1 MASRSRLLA
10 VVALIALLFALP
22 GSGLAGS
29 PPSNAPARP
38 GSAGR
43 IALPGIATGPVV
55 LPGVQVLTVGFGDT
69 SAFDTSAG
77 SSLISIA
84 EGSGLTAYSSSAT
97 GWVTVAPGLP
107 AGSSIL
113 QMDAYGFAAGAT
125 SQTFTLWDANA
136 STGVLN
142 GIGFP
147 ASPAGPGYIQSTI
160 SFIGGLKLNP
170 GHEWFVAANSAHSV
184 NSTFVGIVFQ
194 YTLPT
199 IALVPITP
207 IRVFDSRFARFGGPV
222 THSSPRTI
230 DLKDAIDPVSG
241 GVTVSGAIPQGVK
254 AVSYNLT
261 VTTTVGPGNIDLLP
275 GASVTITSS
284 SINWSGSGV
293 TVANGGIIAL
303 VSGAHERQ
311 VTLVLSGTSANAIL
325 DITGYYW

>member
-22 GSGLAGS
+22 GSGLAGN
-29 PPSNAPARP
+29 PPSDTAAQP
-38 GSAGR
+38 GSAAR
-43 IALPGIATGPVV
+43 VALPGIASGPVLV
-55 LPGVQVLTVGFGDT
+55 PGAQVLTVGFGDT

-77 SSLISIA
+77 ASLISIV

-97 GWVTVAPGLP
+97 GWVTVAPHLP
-107 AGSSIL
+107 AGSTII
-113 QMDAYGFAAGAT
+113 QMDAYGFATGAT
-125 SQTFTLWDANA
+125 TQSFTLWDSTA

-142 GIGFP
+142 GFGFP
-147 ASPAGPGYIQSTI
+147 ASSTGPGYVQST
-160 SFIGGLKLNP
+160 FNFGGITLNP
-170 GHEWFVAANSAHSV
+170 GHEWFVAANSAHSA
-184 NSTFVGIVFQ
+184 NNTFVGVVFQ

-207 IRVFDSRFARFGGPV
+207 VRVFDSRIARFGGPV

-230 DLKDAIDPVSG
+230 DLKDAINPA
-241 GVTVSGAIPQGVK
+241 SGAVTQTNAIPPGVK

-275 GASVTITSS
+275 GASTTITSS

-293 TVANGGIIAL
+293 TVANGGIIGLIAG
-303 VSGAHERQ
+303 VHERQ
-311 VTLVLSGTSANAIL
+311 VTLVLSGTSANAIV